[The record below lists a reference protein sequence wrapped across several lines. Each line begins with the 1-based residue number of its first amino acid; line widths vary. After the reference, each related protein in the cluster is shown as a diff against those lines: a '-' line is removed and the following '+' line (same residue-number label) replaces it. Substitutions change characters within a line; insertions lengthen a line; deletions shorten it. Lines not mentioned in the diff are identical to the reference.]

1 RPKLAS
7 GLSGELCLMK
17 TPSVFN
23 FAVNKRSF
31 EGKFGSGDWITAKS
45 SPSGSQ
51 ESVSPSRACH
61 AETIRLLRPI
71 RSYAHRFGGSH
82 AQPDVINLTLIE
94 AAARSGRD
102 RLAQALR
109 NERTGG

>member
-1 RPKLAS
+1 
-7 GLSGELCLMK
+7 MK
-17 TPSVFN
+17 TPSAFN

-61 AETIRLLRPI
+61 AEAIRLLRPI

-82 AQPDVINLTLIE
+82 AQRDVINLTPH
-94 AAARSGRD
+94 
-102 RLAQALR
+102 
-109 NERTGG
+109 